1 MYEHTDQMHFYDCRT
16 FLTWEIIHL
25 CTHTVSNNLA
35 NQHSRVASG
44 WWLYIYIFWAP
55 LPCRLL
61 TAALTHHLSPHL
73 GARHFANTEH
83 CAQTFS
89 VGWNSLCLHLLS
101 ATLFFSLQLISL
113 HHLLTTLLND
123 LNKYFLAALEIIYS
137 NVHPHPPPIAFS
149 PLFST
154 VSYSK
159 GAKWQLTAFDQ
170 RGVRFNNVSYL
181 SVTPQTS
188 PP

>member
-44 WWLYIYIFWAP
+44 WWLYYIYIFWAP

-73 GARHFANTEH
+73 GARLQFCQHRTLCSNILSRLKQPVFT
-83 CAQTFS
+83 S
-89 VGWNSLCLHLLS
+89 SLCHPV
-101 ATLFFSLQLISL
+101 
-113 HHLLTTLLND
+113 
-123 LNKYFLAALEIIYS
+123 FL
-137 NVHPHPPPIAFS
+137 PPTHVP
-149 PLFST
+149 PLFT
-154 VSYSK
+154 H
-159 GAKWQLTAFDQ
+159 
-170 RGVRFNNVSYL
+170 YL
-181 SVTPQTS
+181 AEWSQQIFSSCTRNYLFQCPS
-188 PP
+188 PPSSHSFLPSVLHSVI